1 MLLQRRKVHL
11 NKTVMTIV
19 VPCYN
24 EEETLELFMS
34 EIMKTQE
41 RLPDVLIETFFV
53 NDGSR
58 DQSLDMIKSLKE
70 RYPDRVSYLSFSRN
84 FGKEAG
90 IIAGLEHAKGD
101 LVALMDADLQDPPE
115 MLVEMYRLITEEGYD
130 VVGTKRVNREGEPP
144 IRSFFANIYYK
155 INNMISDLKL
165 EEGVRDFRLMR
176 RPVADAVISLPERNR
191 FSKGILSWV
200 GFKTTYLEY
209 HNVERSA
216 GTTSWSFLQLLN
228 YAFDGIISFSDA
240 PLTIASMIG
249 LIMFILSS
257 IYGIYIILRTLIMG
271 TATPGWPSL
280 AVLIVGMGGLQLF
293 CLGIVGKY
301 IGKIFNETKR
311 RPLYIIKEYEER
323 KAE

>member
-1 MLLQRRKVHL
+1 M

-24 EEETLELFMS
+24 EEETLDIFMDAIL
-34 EIMKTQE
+34 ETQE
-41 RLPDVLIETFFV
+41 SLPDVLIETLFV
-53 NDGSR
+53 NDGSK
-58 DQSLDMIKSLKE
+58 DNTLGKIKELKSK
-70 RYPDRVSYLSFSRN
+70 YPERVSYVSFSRN

-101 LVALMDADLQDPPE
+101 LIALMDADLQDPPE
-115 MLVEMYRLITEEGYD
+115 MLIEMYRLITEEDYD

-144 IRSFFANIYYK
+144 VRSFFANIYYK

-176 RPVADAVISLPERNR
+176 RQVADAVISLPERNR

-209 HNVERSA
+209 YNVERSA

-249 LIMFILSS
+249 LIMFILSG
-257 IYGIYIILRTLIMG
+257 IYGVYIILRTLIMG

-280 AVLIVGMGGLQLF
+280 AVLVVGMGGLQLF

-311 RPLYIIKEYEER
+311 RPLYIVKESEER
-323 KAE
+323 DSELDLEDK